1 MSEARKA
8 IFARLNQ
15 RRVSATKQDCKAP
28 LATKHLNKT
37 EAKNLL
43 IEKLQENR
51 AEVYSIPSSSWTETL
66 TAIATERGYKTWLFG
81 KNLSG
86 AKTASKALESVS
98 NEISVI
104 QYDSDYETLR
114 EVLFHQVDVSVTS
127 VKAAIAETGTLL
139 LIPDK
144 NEPRM
149 MSLIPP
155 VHIAILKQS
164 DIVTS
169 FQQIANNPP
178 WQGKNMPTNILF
190 ISSPSK
196 TADIQQTIAYG
207 AHGPK
212 KLIVLIIN

>member
-15 RRVSATKQDCKAP
+15 RKISTKKHDFQAP

-37 EAKNLL
+37 EAKKLL

-51 AEVYSIPSSSWTETL
+51 AEVYSIPSTSLTDTL
-66 TAIATERGYKTWLFG
+66 TTIATEKGYKTWLFG

-86 AKTASKALESVS
+86 TEQISRALESVS

-114 EVLFHQVDVSVTS
+114 EALFHQVEVSVTS
-127 VKAAIAETGTLL
+127 VKAAIAETGTLIL
-139 LIPDK
+139 VPDK

-169 FQQIANNPP
+169 FQQVADNPP

-212 KLIVLIIN
+212 ELIVLIVN